1 MNKLV
6 SCLIGKKNSCI
17 PIWFM
22 RQAGRYLPE
31 FKKIRSKNPDFINL
45 CLNSELSSQITIQ
58 PITRFD
64 LDAAIVFSDILMV
77 PFALGQNVKFE
88 KDVGPILSNF
98 NLDSFLEVSE
108 ELFTKRLLPVYET
121 IRITRRNLDK
131 RKSLI
136 SFIGSPWTL
145 AIYMLGLKQEK
156 NILNNDLLERK
167 RKELKLILKSLNKFL
182 CAHIINQINS
192 GADIVQIFDSWA
204 GLIPEKDLDNYCYQP
219 NQELVNFCKNNNIP
233 VICFPK
239 GIKKNY
245 ANFANIVKPD
255 GLSIDYEINPEW
267 ARENLEGVCIQG
279 GMDPKMLLSND
290 ELMFQEAEKYI
301 KIFKDSPYIFNL
313 GHGLLPG
320 TDPYMVEKL
329 IKFVRKFE

>member
-1 MNKLV
+1 MSKFLLV
-6 SCLIGKKNSCI
+6 I
-17 PIWFM
+17 
-22 RQAGRYLPE
+22 
-31 FKKIRSKNPDFINL
+31 
-45 CLNSELSSQITIQ
+45 
-58 PITRFD
+58 
-64 LDAAIVFSDILMV
+64 
-77 PFALGQNVKFE
+77 
-88 KDVGPILSNF
+88 
-98 NLDSFLEVSE
+98 
-108 ELFTKRLLPVYET
+108 LPVYET

-219 NQELVNFCKNNNIP
+219 NQVLVNFCKNNNIP

-279 GMDPKMLLSND
+279 GMDPKMLLSKD